1 MESEQRIMR
10 KIGINTIAVRGT
22 AMEMDEY
29 LKKVKE
35 LGFET
40 TFTGICSTVEEQIN
54 LARLIAENGLEYEFT
69 HSDFNGINNM
79 WLEGEAGDA
88 MLATLKKNVDFTAA
102 VGVDKTVVHLSSGNT
117 PPSISDIG
125 RARYV
130 ELVEYAASKGVA
142 VEFENLRKLANV
154 AWAMETFEDYD
165 NVGFC
170 WDCGHENC
178 YTKEIEFMPLFGKSL
193 VCTHI
198 HDNRGIKDGDDHM
211 LPFDGTLDFSRFAE
225 HMKNSGYQGSLMLEV
240 FKSDAFYKDITND
253 EYLIRAAEVAKKL
266 RTMVDGE

>member
-1 MESEQRIMR
+1 MR
-10 KIGINTIAVRGT
+10 KIGINTIAVRGSS
-22 AMEMDEY
+22 MGMDDY
-29 LKKVKE
+29 LRTVKS

-40 TFTGICSTVEEQIN
+40 TFTGICPELSEQEK
-54 LARLIAENGLEYEFT
+54 LAELISKHGLEYEFT
-69 HSDFNGINNM
+69 HSDFAGINNM
-79 WLEGEAGDA
+79 WLEGEDGDA
-88 MLATLKKNVDFTAA
+88 MLATLKRNVDFTAA

-117 PPSISDIG
+117 PPSISDVG

-142 VEFENLRKLANV
+142 IEFENLRKLANV

-178 YTKEIEFMPLFGKSL
+178 YTKEIEFMPLFGKRL

-211 LPFDGTLDFSRFAE
+211 LPFDGSLDFDRFARR
-225 HMKNSGYQGSLMLEV
+225 MKESGYKGSIMLEV
-240 FKSDAFYKDITND
+240 FKSDAFYKDITCE
-253 EYLIRAAEVAKKL
+253 EYLLRAAAAAKRL
-266 RTMVDGE
+266 RDMVDGE